1 MKYIFEWDPHKAK
14 TNHKKHHIA
23 FETATTVFKDEH
35 AISIY
40 DDEHSND
47 EERWITLG
55 MDALTRV
62 LVVVH
67 LYFKIENNTCTIR
80 IISARKAVAK
90 EIDTYKGIT

>member
-1 MKYIFEWDPHKAK
+1 
-14 TNHKKHHIA
+14 
-23 FETATTVFKDEH
+23 
-35 AISIY
+35 
-40 DDEHSND
+40 
-47 EERWITLG
+47 

-67 LYFKIENNTCTIR
+67 LYFKIENDTCTIR